1 MKKSKL
7 ITVLSLSLILVLL
20 LSTVCLAANL
30 KNGSKGNDVKQ
41 LQMNLN
47 GLGFNC
53 GSADGAFG
61 KNTEKAVKA
70 FQKAEG
76 LEADGIAGNKT
87 QSALK
92 KIAKS
97 VQNDLKALG
106 YDPGSV
112 DGIIGSKTVAA
123 LKKFQKD
130 HGYSQTG
137 VATDDVRDDLKDALK
152 EMKADAAEA
161 KKKAEA
167 EKKAAEE
174 AKKKAEA
181 EKKAK
186 EEAKKQ
192 AEAEKKAK
200 EEAKK
205 QAEAEKKAKEE
216 AKKQAEA
223 EKKAKEEA
231 KKQAEAEKKE
241 SEKKTESKK
250 ATDLDTFKKTESKVN
265 AWYIVSDEST
275 DKGTPIRSAP
285 SDGNNIT
292 GYAKRNDALYVVS
305 KGKNNAGNVW
315 YKLENGNFIYS
326 GRVRAGKLV
335 TVTYVAA
342 DAKNVPSEGKLP
354 ESVAAPISK
363 QVPTKAGYKFLGWT
377 TDSAAK
383 SVKYAAGGKVTAYSN
398 MRLYAVWEKLP
409 DATNLQTFNNTK
421 TTVNKWYIV
430 AEESTAQGTPL
441 RNAPENAE
449 ATKTGKFVKKN
460 EAVYVTAK
468 GQNNAG
474 NIWYQLKDG
483 QFIYSERVREAK
495 SFTITYDAKGGSG
508 APSSQTVTEGVKV
521 KLYDTKPEKKGYKFD
536 GWSDSES
543 ATKVAYAAG
552 QQITPSKNLKLYA
565 VWVEFPMEELLAAE
579 MGIPQA
585 KNTDDDGICT
595 SCATGTLIRRRQIV
609 DGKEPSFTLSDI
621 RMSLTNPNSSIEK
634 RREKATP
641 TSTSGKNHIYPS
653 ISFKVNGYNDNGFSN
668 CYSGD
673 GKQVYKVASVKV
685 STIGSNI
692 SLRKQYVIDLLKSH
706 PEGIY
711 IYAKY
716 DSANDYK
723 HAVVITSYDEKTKT
737 FYAIDPVDVRDG
749 LKQIEALQD
758 TWLSSKCGGV
768 NNIFKKLTATGI
780 RYIK

>member
-1 MKKSKL
+1 MKKTRL
-7 ITVLSLSLILVLL
+7 ITVLMLALTVVFL
-20 LSTVCLAANL
+20 LSTVCFAANL

-47 GLGFNC
+47 GLGFDC
-53 GSADGAFG
+53 GKADGAFG

-76 LEADGIAGNKT
+76 LAVDGIAGDKT

-92 KIAKS
+92 KIAKG

-106 YDPGSV
+106 YDPGTV

-130 HGYSQTG
+130 HGDSQTG

-152 EMKADAAEA
+152 EMKSNAADKKAEEEA

-174 AKKKAEA
+174 AKKQAEA

-186 EEAKKQ
+186 EEAKKQAEAEKKAAEEAKKQ

-205 QAEAEKKAKEE
+205 QAEAEKKAKAE
-216 AKKQAEA
+216 AKKQET
-223 EKKAKEEA
+223 KK
-231 KKQAEAEKKE
+231 
-241 SEKKTESKK
+241 SS
-250 ATDLDTFKKTESKVN
+250 DLDTFKKTESKVN
-265 AWYIVSDEST
+265 SWFIVDEEST
-275 DKGTPIRSAP
+275 AQGTPLRSAP
-285 SDGNNIT
+285 ASGDNIV
-292 GYAKRNDALYVVS
+292 GYVRKQQAVYVVS
-305 KGKNNAGNVW
+305 KGKNNEGNVW
-315 YKLENGNFIYS
+315 YKLEGDKFIYS
-326 GRVRAGKLV
+326 SRVHEGKLF

-342 DAKNVPSEGKLP
+342 DAKNVPAEGKLP
-354 ESVAAPISK
+354 ESVAAAITK
-363 QVPTKAGYKFLGWT
+363 QEPTKKGYKFLGWT
-377 TDSAAK
+377 TDSNAK
-383 SVKYAAGGKVTAYSN
+383 TVKYKAGDKVTAYSN

-409 DATNLQTFNNTK
+409 DATNLETFNNTK
-421 TTVNKWYIV
+421 STVGKWYIV
-430 AEESTAQGTPL
+430 TEESTAQGTPL
-441 RNAPENAE
+441 RNAPESAE

-460 EAVYVTAK
+460 ESVYVTAK

-495 SFTITYDAKGGSG
+495 SFTITFNANGGSG
-508 APSSQTVTEGVKV
+508 APGSQPVTEGVKV
-521 KLYDTKPEKKGYKFD
+521 KLKTSENLERKEYAFV
-536 GWSDSES
+536 GWSENST
-543 ATKVAYAAG
+543 ATTATYANGAE
-552 QQITPSKNLKLYA
+552 ITPTKDLKLFA

-585 KNTDDDGICT
+585 KNSSDTGICT
-595 SCATGTLIRRRQIV
+595 SAATGTLIRRRQIV
-609 DGKEPSFTLSDI
+609 DGKEPSFTMSDI
-621 RMSLTNPNSSIEK
+621 RMSLTNPKDPIEK

-641 TSTSGKNHIYPS
+641 TGTSGKNHIYPN
-653 ISFKVNGYNDNGFSN
+653 ISFKVNGYDDNGFSN

-673 GKQVYKVASVKV
+673 GKQVYKIASVKV
-685 STIGSNI
+685 ATIGSNVT
-692 SLRKQYVIDLLKSH
+692 LRKQYVIDLLKSH

-716 DSANDYK
+716 NSAKDYN

-758 TWLSSKCGGV
+758 TWLSSVCGGV
-768 NNIFKKLTATGI
+768 DNIFKKLTATGI